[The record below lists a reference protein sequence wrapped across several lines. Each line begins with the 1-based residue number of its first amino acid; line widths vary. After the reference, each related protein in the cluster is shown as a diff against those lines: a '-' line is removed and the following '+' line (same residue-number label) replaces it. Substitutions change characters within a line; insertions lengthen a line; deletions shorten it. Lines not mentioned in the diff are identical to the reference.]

1 MNVYKREEF
10 IQEIDEI
17 IQDAKE
23 EEKITKYQA
32 YYLYGRIR
40 MASETEMI
48 TLDDFSECVDKL
60 ERIFGFTVD
69 DIDLLVH

>member
-1 MNVYKREEF
+1 MNLYKREEF
-10 IQEIDEI
+10 VQEIDEI

-23 EEKITKYQA
+23 EGKITKHQA

-48 TLDDFSECVDKL
+48 TLDDFSGCVDKL
-60 ERIFGFTVD
+60 KKIFGFTVD